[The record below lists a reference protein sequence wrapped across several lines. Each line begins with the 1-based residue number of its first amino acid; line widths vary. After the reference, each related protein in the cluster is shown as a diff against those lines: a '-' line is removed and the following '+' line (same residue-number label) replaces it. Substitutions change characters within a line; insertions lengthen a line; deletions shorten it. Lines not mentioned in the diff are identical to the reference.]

1 MYFKVS
7 FGDAIRHPHLQLTG
21 MIRFTLGETQLR
33 CSYCNVFK
41 SITLVFFF
49 CRGVGSQSSLLTMDK
64 CIRYSI

>member
-49 CRGVGSQSSLLTMDK
+49 FAGV
-64 CIRYSI
+64 